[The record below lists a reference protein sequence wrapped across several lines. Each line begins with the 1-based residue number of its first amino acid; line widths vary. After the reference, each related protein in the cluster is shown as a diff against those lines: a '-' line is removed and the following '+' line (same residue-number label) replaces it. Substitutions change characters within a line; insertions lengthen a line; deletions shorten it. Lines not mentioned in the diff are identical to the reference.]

1 MVLFVPL
8 FAIAISGDGRHSIAE
23 QRPRGMT
30 SGFGEVARGR
40 GVGGRGGASIEASLA
55 LYLKKLLRKILFF
68 FTLSIASTKHLEA
81 PLY

>member
-1 MVLFVPL
+1 
-8 FAIAISGDGRHSIAE
+8 
-23 QRPRGMT
+23 MT